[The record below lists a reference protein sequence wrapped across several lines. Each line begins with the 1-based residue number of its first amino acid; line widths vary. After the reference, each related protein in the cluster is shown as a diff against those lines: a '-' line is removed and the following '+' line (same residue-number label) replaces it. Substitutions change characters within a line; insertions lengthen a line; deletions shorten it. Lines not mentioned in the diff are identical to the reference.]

1 MRPDIED
8 YDELGVAADDLPR
21 SRAMSWL
28 VLVIAVGGFAAL
40 AYYAY
45 HAGTNAARDGEM
57 LVVQADDAPIKETPE
72 DPEGEQFA
80 NKDKTIYDVISPS
93 STNTATAPVE
103 KLLPDPEKP
112 DAAAHEKY
120 VEQANAAA
128 DETNAP
134 AATTYVNK
142 DLRKPST
149 VVDPVDEQSL
159 KQATVS
165 TPPAAPAPLKA
176 PVQPVVQAAPQPAP
190 QPAPVAKVETQ
201 PAAEAKTQQVAAAGE
216 PTFINESPALAK
228 KPATAEV
235 PAKKEPVKAAQ
246 KKTAEKKAEKPAT
259 KGGAYQVQLGAFKS
273 DAEAR
278 AAWKKISSKFSSV
291 LTGGPVVVKA
301 DLPTGTFYRLR
312 TAGFASAD
320 AAKAACT
327 KLSAAGQACM
337 PVGK

>member
-8 YDELGVAADDLPR
+8 YDELGVAADDAPR

-45 HAGTNAARDGEM
+45 HAGTHAARDGEM
-57 LVVQADDAPIKETPE
+57 LVVQADDAPIKETPA

-93 STNTATAPVE
+93 GNTAAPVE

-112 DAAAHEKY
+112 VADAHDKY
-120 VEQANAAA
+120 VEQAAAG
-128 DETNAP
+128 DETSAP

-142 DLRKPST
+142 DLRKAST
-149 VVDPVDEQSL
+149 AVDPVDEQSL
-159 KQATVS
+159 KQPAVA
-165 TPPAAPAPLKA
+165 AAPAPKA
-176 PVQPVVQAAPQPAP
+176 EPQPAARAEVKPPAPLVTKAEP
-190 QPAPVAKVETQ
+190 QPV
-201 PAAEAKTQQVAAAGE
+201 AEAKTQQAAETIGA
-216 PTFINESPALAK
+216 PTFVNESPAGAK
-228 KPATAEV
+228 KPASAET
-235 PAKKEPVKAAQ
+235 PAKKEEPAQ
-246 KKTAEKKAEKPAT
+246 KPAAKAAEKPAA
-259 KGGAYQVQLGAFKS
+259 KKPVAKSGGAYQVQLGAFKS

-278 AAWKKISSKFSSV
+278 AAWKKISAKHAGV
-291 LTGGPVVVKA
+291 LTGSPVVVKA
-301 DLPTGTFYRLR
+301 DLPGGTFYRLR